1 MTVTPPTSS
10 SSNMS
15 SGTMATSDHPVHGRC
30 RATIQADPRRSDPRP
45 TSPGRRLR
53 SESGSTADFAERV
66 ALTLGVLPVG
76 AQGPAL
82 LILSP
87 LVLGELGAV
96 VLGALLGVAG
106 ADLTVGQQGDRHR
119 RGRGVQGEQ
128 QHASQA
134 YRSTSSRLS
143 TLPDGPSGIASTNST
158 LRGYLYLAIRSF
170 DQVMIAAPSS
180 SSLPSASGE
189 RTTTAQTSSPS
200 CGSGTAIT
208 ATCATASWRSSTSS
222 TSRG

>member
-1 MTVTPPTSS
+1 
-10 SSNMS
+10 
-15 SGTMATSDHPVHGRC
+15 MATSDHPVHGRC
-30 RATIQADPRRSDPRP
+30 RATIQADHRRSDPRP

-66 ALTLGVLPVG
+66 ALKLGVLPFG
-76 AQGPAL
+76 AQGPAP

-119 RGRGVQGEQ
+119 RGRGIQGKQ
-128 QHASQA
+128 AARRQA

-143 TLPDGPSGIASTNST
+143 TLPDGPSGIASTNSAGQRAGAAGPAGT
-158 LRGYLYLAIRSF
+158 R
-170 DQVMIAAPSS
+170 IALDACGAGPCQR
-180 SSLPSASGE
+180 PSADPLTG
-189 RTTTAQTSSPS
+189 
-200 CGSGTAIT
+200 
-208 ATCATASWRSSTSS
+208 
-222 TSRG
+222 

>member
-30 RATIQADPRRSDPRP
+30 RATIQADHRRSDPRP

-66 ALTLGVLPVG
+66 ALKLGVLPFG
-76 AQGPAL
+76 AQGPAP

-119 RGRGVQGEQ
+119 RGRGVHGG
-128 QHASQA
+128 SA
-134 YRSTSSRLS
+134 YRQPPPRR
-143 TLPDGPSGIASTNST
+143 D
-158 LRGYLYLAIRSF
+158 
-170 DQVMIAAPSS
+170 
-180 SSLPSASGE
+180 
-189 RTTTAQTSSPS
+189 SPPY
-200 CGSGTAIT
+200 
-208 ATCATASWRSSTSS
+208 R
-222 TSRG
+222 RRPRRPV

>member
-66 ALTLGVLPVG
+66 ALKLGVLPFG
-76 AQGPAL
+76 AQGPAS

-119 RGRGVQGEQ
+119 RGRGIQGKQ
-128 QHASQA
+128 AARRQA

-143 TLPDGPSGIASTNST
+143 TLPDGPSGIASTNSAGQRAGAAGPAGT
-158 LRGYLYLAIRSF
+158 R
-170 DQVMIAAPSS
+170 IALDACGAGPCQR
-180 SSLPSASGE
+180 PSADPLTG
-189 RTTTAQTSSPS
+189 
-200 CGSGTAIT
+200 
-208 ATCATASWRSSTSS
+208 
-222 TSRG
+222 